1 MRIISG
7 QFRGKKLIAPSDLPV
22 RPTTDFAKTGLFN
35 IINNYYSIEKLTVL
49 DLYAGTGNL
58 SFEFASRG
66 CKDIT
71 AIDKDSSCC
80 NYMNKTAQ
88 QLNISQSLKVLQSD
102 VLTYLS
108 NSKKQSDIIIA
119 DPPYEETPA
128 SELVNLIF
136 DNQLLKSNGVF
147 ILEHSSDI
155 DLSLLPHYLQTRKY
169 GFVSFTFFE

>member
-1 MRIISG
+1 VRIISG
-7 QFRGKKLIAPSDLPV
+7 QFRGKKLIAPNNLPV

-35 IINNYYSIEKLTVL
+35 ILNNYYSFEKTSVL

-66 CKDIT
+66 CPAIT
-71 AIDKDSSCC
+71 AIDKDAACC

-88 QLNISQSLKVLQSD
+88 QLGINKQLNVLQSD
-102 VLTYLS
+102 VLTYLK
-108 NSKKQSDIIIA
+108 NSKTAMDIIVA
-119 DPPYEETPA
+119 DPPYAETPA

-136 DNQLLKSNGVF
+136 ENQLLKPNGVF
-147 ILEHSSDI
+147 ILEHSSEVDF
-155 DLSLLPHYLQTRKY
+155 SQLPHYLQTRKY

>member
-7 QFRGKKLIAPSDLPV
+7 QFRGKKLIAPSNLPV

-35 IINNYYSIEKLTVL
+35 ILNNYYSFEKTSVL

-66 CKDIT
+66 CPAIT
-71 AIDKDSSCC
+71 AIDKDGACC
-80 NYMNKTAQ
+80 NYMIKTAQ
-88 QLNISQSLKVLQSD
+88 QLGISKQLNVLQSD
-102 VLTYLS
+102 VLTYLK
-108 NSKKQSDIIIA
+108 NSKTAMDIIVA
-119 DPPYEETPA
+119 DPPYAETPA

-136 DNQLLKSNGVF
+136 ENQLLKPNGVF
-147 ILEHSSDI
+147 ILEHSSEVDF
-155 DLSLLPHYLQTRKY
+155 SQLPHYLQTRKY

>member
-1 MRIISG
+1 VRIISG
-7 QFRGKKLIAPSDLPV
+7 QFKGKKLIAPSDLPV

-35 IINNYYSIEKLTVL
+35 IINNYYSIEKLTVV

-147 ILEHSSDI
+147 ILEHSSDV

>member
-7 QFRGKKLIAPSDLPV
+7 QFRGKKLIAPSNLPV

-35 IINNYYSIEKLTVL
+35 ILNNYYSFEKIAVL

-66 CKDIT
+66 CPAIT
-71 AIDKDSSCC
+71 AIDKDASCC

-88 QLNISQSLKVLQSD
+88 QLGINKQLNVLQSD
-102 VLTYLS
+102 VLTYLK
-108 NSKKQSDIIIA
+108 NSKSTTDIIIA
-119 DPPYEETPA
+119 DTPYAETPA

-136 DNQLLKSNGVF
+136 ENQLLKPNGVF
-147 ILEHSSDI
+147 ILEHSSEVDF
-155 DLSLLPHYLQTRKY
+155 SQLPHYLQTRKY

>member
-7 QFRGKKLIAPSDLPV
+7 QFRGKKLIAPNNLPV

-35 IINNYYSIEKLTVL
+35 ILNNYYSFEKISVL

-66 CKDIT
+66 CPAIT
-71 AIDKDSSCC
+71 AIDKDGACC

-88 QLNISQSLKVLQSD
+88 QLGINKQLNVLQSD
-102 VLTYLS
+102 VLTYLK
-108 NSKKQSDIIIA
+108 NSKTAMDIIVA
-119 DPPYEETPA
+119 DPPYAETPA
-128 SELVNLIF
+128 SELANLIF
-136 DNQLLKSNGVF
+136 ENQLLKPNGVF
-147 ILEHSSDI
+147 ILEHSSEV
-155 DLSLLPHYLQTRKY
+155 DLSQLPHYLQTRKY

>member
-7 QFRGKKLIAPSDLPV
+7 QFRGKKLIVPSNLPV

-35 IINNYYSIEKLTVL
+35 ILNNYYSLEKISVL

-66 CKDIT
+66 CPAIT
-71 AIDKDSSCC
+71 AIDKAAACC
-80 NYMNKTAQ
+80 SFINKTAQ
-88 QLNISQSLKVLQSD
+88 QLSISKQLNVHRSD
-102 VLTYLS
+102 VITYLK
-108 NSKKQSDIIIA
+108 NIKTPVDIIIA

-128 SELVNLIF
+128 SELVNLVF
-136 DNQLLKSNGVF
+136 ENQLLKPNGVF
-147 ILEHSSDI
+147 ILEHSSAVDF
-155 DLSLLPHYLQTRKY
+155 SQLPHYLQTRKY

>member
-7 QFRGKKLIAPSDLPV
+7 QFRGKKLIAPSNLPV

-35 IINNYYSIEKLTVL
+35 ILNNYYSFEKIAVL

-66 CKDIT
+66 CPAIT
-71 AIDKDSSCC
+71 AIDKDASCC

-88 QLNISQSLKVLQSD
+88 QLGINKQLNVLQSD
-102 VLTYLS
+102 VLTYLK
-108 NSKKQSDIIIA
+108 NSKSTTDIIIA

-136 DNQLLKSNGVF
+136 ENQLLKPNGVF
-147 ILEHSSDI
+147 ILEHSSEVDF
-155 DLSLLPHYLQTRKY
+155 SQLPHYLQTRKY

>member
-35 IINNYYSIEKLTVL
+35 IINNYYSIEKLTVV

-102 VLTYLS
+102 VITYLS

-147 ILEHSSDI
+147 ILEHSSDV

>member
-1 MRIISG
+1 VRIISG
-7 QFRGKKLIAPSDLPV
+7 QFRGKKLIAPSNLPV

-35 IINNYYSIEKLTVL
+35 ILNNYYSFEKTSVL

-66 CKDIT
+66 CPAIT
-71 AIDKDSSCC
+71 AIDKDDACC

-88 QLNISQSLKVLQSD
+88 QLGISKQLNVLQSD
-102 VLTYLS
+102 VLTYLK
-108 NSKKQSDIIIA
+108 NSKTAMDIIVA
-119 DPPYEETPA
+119 DPPYAETPA

-136 DNQLLKSNGVF
+136 ENQLLKPNGVF
-147 ILEHSSDI
+147 ILEHSSEV
-155 DLSLLPHYLQTRKY
+155 DLSQLPHYLQTRKY

>member
-147 ILEHSSDI
+147 ILEHSSDV

>member
-7 QFRGKKLIAPSDLPV
+7 QFRGKKLIAPNNLPV

-35 IINNYYSIEKLTVL
+35 ILNNYYSFEKISVL

-66 CKDIT
+66 CSTIT
-71 AIDKDSSCC
+71 AIDKDAACC

-88 QLNISQSLKVLQSD
+88 QLGISKQLNVLQSD
-102 VLTYLS
+102 VLTYLK
-108 NSKKQSDIIIA
+108 NSKTAMDIIVA
-119 DPPYEETPA
+119 DPPYAETPT

-136 DNQLLKSNGVF
+136 ENQLLKPNGVF
-147 ILEHSSDI
+147 ILEHSSEV
-155 DLSLLPHYLQTRKY
+155 DLSQVPHYLQTRKY

>member
-7 QFRGKKLIAPSDLPV
+7 QFRGKKLIAPSNLPV

-35 IINNYYSIEKLTVL
+35 ILNNYYSFEKISVL

-66 CKDIT
+66 CHVIT
-71 AIDKDSSCC
+71 AIDKDGACC

-88 QLNISQSLKVLQSD
+88 QLGISKQLNVLQSD
-102 VLTYLS
+102 VLTYLK
-108 NSKKQSDIIIA
+108 NSKTPVDIIVA

-128 SELVNLIF
+128 SELVNLVF
-136 DNQLLKSNGVF
+136 ENQLLKPNGVF
-147 ILEHSSDI
+147 ILEHSSAVDF
-155 DLSLLPHYLQTRKY
+155 SQLPHYLQTRKY

>member
-1 MRIISG
+1 VRIISG

-35 IINNYYSIEKLTVL
+35 IINNYYSIEKLTVV

-88 QLNISQSLKVLQSD
+88 QLNISQSLKVLHSD

-147 ILEHSSDI
+147 ILEHSSDV

>member
-7 QFRGKKLIAPSDLPV
+7 QFRGKKLIAPSNLPV

-35 IINNYYSIEKLTVL
+35 ILNNYYSLEKISVL

-66 CKDIT
+66 CNAIT
-71 AIDKDSSCC
+71 AIDKDAGCC
-80 NYMNKTAQ
+80 SYMNKTAQ
-88 QLNISQSLKVLQSD
+88 QLSISKQLNILRSD
-102 VLTYLS
+102 VITYLK
-108 NSKKQSDIIIA
+108 NSKTPVDIIIA

-128 SELVNLIF
+128 SELVNLVF
-136 DNQLLKSNGVF
+136 ENQLLKPNGVF
-147 ILEHSSDI
+147 ILEHSSAVDF
-155 DLSLLPHYLQTRKY
+155 SQLPHYLQTRKY

>member
-35 IINNYYSIEKLTVL
+35 IINNYYSIEKLTVV

-147 ILEHSSDI
+147 ILEHSSDV

>member
-35 IINNYYSIEKLTVL
+35 IINNYYSIEKLTVV

>member
-7 QFRGKKLIAPSDLPV
+7 QFRGKKLIAPNNLPV

-35 IINNYYSIEKLTVL
+35 ILNNYYSFEKISVL

-66 CKDIT
+66 CMDIT
-71 AIDKDSSCC
+71 AIDKDAGCC
-80 NYMNKTAQ
+80 QYMNKTAQ
-88 QLNISQSLKVLQSD
+88 QLNIGRTLNVLQSD
-102 VLTYLS
+102 VISYLM
-108 NSKKQSDIIIA
+108 NSKKQVDIIIA
-119 DPPYEETPA
+119 DPPYAETPA

-136 DNQLLKSNGVF
+136 ENQLLKPNGVF
-147 ILEHSSDI
+147 ILEHSSEV
-155 DLSLLPHYLQTRKY
+155 DLSQLPHYLQTRKY

>member
-7 QFRGKKLIAPSDLPV
+7 QFRGKKLIAPSNLPV

-35 IINNYYSIEKLTVL
+35 ILNNYYSFEKIAVL

-66 CKDIT
+66 CPTIT
-71 AIDKDSSCC
+71 AIDKDAACC

-88 QLNISQSLKVLQSD
+88 QLGISKQLNVLQSD
-102 VLTYLS
+102 VLTYLK
-108 NSKKQSDIIIA
+108 NSKSTTDIIIA
-119 DPPYEETPA
+119 DPPYAETPA
-128 SELVNLIF
+128 SDLVNLIF
-136 DNQLLKSNGVF
+136 ENQLLKPNGVF
-147 ILEHSSDI
+147 ILEHSSEVDF
-155 DLSLLPHYLQTRKY
+155 SLLPHYLQTRKY

>member
-1 MRIISG
+1 VRIISG

-35 IINNYYSIEKLTVL
+35 IINNYYSIEKLTVV

-147 ILEHSSDI
+147 ILEHSSDV

>member
-7 QFRGKKLIAPSDLPV
+7 QFRGKKLIAPSNLPV

-35 IINNYYSIEKLTVL
+35 ILNNYYSFEKIAVL

-66 CKDIT
+66 CSDIT
-71 AIDKDSSCC
+71 AIEKDSHCC
-80 NYMNKTAQ
+80 SYMNKTAQ
-88 QLNISQSLKVLQSD
+88 QLNISSSLKVLQSD

-108 NSKKQSDIIIA
+108 NSKKQADIIIA
-119 DPPYEETPA
+119 DPPYAETPA

-136 DNQLLKSNGVF
+136 ENQLLKPNGVF
-147 ILEHSSDI
+147 ILEHSSEVDF
-155 DLSLLPHYLQTRKY
+155 SQLPHYLQTRKY

>member
-1 MRIISG
+1 
-7 QFRGKKLIAPSDLPV
+7 
-22 RPTTDFAKTGLFN
+22 
-35 IINNYYSIEKLTVL
+35 
-49 DLYAGTGNL
+49 
-58 SFEFASRG
+58 
-66 CKDIT
+66 
-71 AIDKDSSCC
+71 
-80 NYMNKTAQ
+80 MNKTAQ

-147 ILEHSSDI
+147 ILEHSSDV